1 MRIISYKLFLESSQD
16 SIESICKKYNIKN
29 YTIND
34 DGSIDVDGSV
44 FLYSKRLTKLPLKF
58 RTVTGYFNCCN
69 NQLTTLEGSPK
80 EVGSY
85 FDCSYNQLTSLE
97 GSPKSIGGVFDCQG
111 NQLTNLVGGPEVVL
125 GAYYANNN
133 QINSFEGF
141 PDDYECWPDGYVDFS
156 ENPVQKVLKEFPHN
170 LKVKVIPLIIDY
182 DAIWNG
188 EVIPER
194 LEMVKDKLGLS

>member
-85 FDCSYNQLTSLE
+85 FDCSYNQLTTLE
-97 GSPKSIGGVFDCQG
+97 GCPNSVGGNFDCSY
-111 NQLTNLVGGPEVVL
+111 NQLTSLIDGPEVVL
-125 GAYYANNN
+125 GSYYAHCN

-141 PDDYECWPDGYVDFS
+141 PDDFEGDCYFRS
-156 ENPVQKVLKEFPHN
+156 NPVQKILKEF
-170 LKVKVIPLIIDY
+170 KDIPDWKIIKY
-182 DAIWNG
+182 IIEFEAIWNG
-188 EVIPER
+188 EIVPER
-194 LEMVKDKLGLS
+194 LEMVKDKLGLI